1 MQIMREIVLF
11 YGKIYTAG
19 TNFTRPPVATNL
31 NSIIN
36 IITNLPCHSSLSQN
50 DPFYRTQMC
59 LKQSDCQNSRNN
71 FANLLKLTSKLLEQL
86 CKLVQNYQPGSSSLR
101 MAISIV
107 FFGPIFKLLLSISGS
122 RLTCIII
129 VVVIHTYP
137 SRFPCCVLLALSW
150 NTNENPSTDKLSRA
164 IKYTYPDM

>member
-1 MQIMREIVLF
+1 M
-11 YGKIYTAG
+11 
-19 TNFTRPPVATNL
+19 
-31 NSIIN
+31 NSIIIIN
-36 IITNLPCHSSLSQN
+36 IITNVPCHSSPSQN

-71 FANLLKLTSKLLEQL
+71 FADLSKFPQQL
-86 CKLVQNYQPGSSSLR
+86 CRLVQNYQPGSSSLR

-107 FFGPIFKLLLSISGS
+107 FFGPIFKLVLSISGS

-137 SRFPCCVLLALSW
+137 EMYKVAGKIIGLRYFWAASIPLPVRHKHNGCLLFGQVGSSSHQR
-150 NTNENPSTDKLSRA
+150 TQ
-164 IKYTYPDM
+164 

>member
-1 MQIMREIVLF
+1 MIIM
-11 YGKIYTAG
+11 
-19 TNFTRPPVATNL
+19 
-31 NSIIN
+31 NSIIIININ

-71 FANLLKLTSKLLEQL
+71 FANLLKLLSKLLEQL

-107 FFGPIFKLLLSISGS
+107 FFGPIFKLVLSISGS

-137 SRFPCCVLLALSW
+137 DMYKVASKIISLRQFWAASIPLSVRHKHNSCLLFGPVGSSSHQR
-150 NTNENPSTDKLSRA
+150 TR
-164 IKYTYPDM
+164 

>member
-1 MQIMREIVLF
+1 MREIAF
-11 YGKIYTAG
+11 FPGKIYTAG

-71 FANLLKLTSKLLEQL
+71 FANLLKLLSKLLEQL

-129 VVVIHTYP
+129 AVVIHTYP
-137 SRFPCCVLLALSW
+137 
-150 NTNENPSTDKLSRA
+150 
-164 IKYTYPDM
+164 DMYKVAGKIMGLR